1 MCLFS
6 GDFADRRT
14 GRMQIAA
21 VHGAF
26 ACEPD
31 GSQTKERFFV

>member
-14 GRMQIAA
+14 GRTQIAA

-26 ACEPD
+26 AC
-31 GSQTKERFFV
+31 SQTKERFFSFD